1 MGEREIREKYG
12 GKLPKAINR
21 AIRAEVPGGNEAL
34 DKLTQLAGAARHSR
48 WTDHAGRE
56 TPEAA
61 AYFKH
66 KREVVD
72 RMDAEVRRR
81 WAVGPDG
88 EGPPR
93 RGHRGHPAKGRA
105 HTARKGPGE
114 KGARAGAGAGRR
126 AGKGAGG
133 WGPGRGKGTAG
144 GVGRRAGNGRG

>member
-1 MGEREIREKYG
+1 MGEHEIREKYG

-48 WTDHAGRE
+48 WTDHAGRD
-56 TPEAA
+56 TAEAL

-81 WAVGPDG
+81 WGVPPDKPGRSDPANRSGGPNRPG
-88 EGPPR
+88 QSNKAG
-93 RGHRGHPAKGRA
+93 GHRP
-105 HTARKGPGE
+105 
-114 KGARAGAGAGRR
+114 GAGR
-126 AGKGAGG
+126 
-133 WGPGRGKGTAG
+133 GPTAG
-144 GVGRRAGNGRG
+144 PRSKAGPPVPRRPVTSPGPPPPPAGA